1 MDVRQMFKQIR
12 LLSMF
17 CTAILLNTMIETIQL
32 HLIFD
37 YASEVILEMD
47 IDLVCCQLYSLVFS
61 FKESVTDVAAH
72 WIISAVQLRNAVSL
86 FHGAIP
92 TENINIKMVSFF
104 QF

>member
-17 CTAILLNTMIETIQL
+17 CTAIFLNTMIETIQL
-32 HLIFD
+32 RLIFD

-61 FKESVTDVAAH
+61 FKELITKVAAD
-72 WIISAVQLRNAVSL
+72 WVSSAV
-86 FHGAIP
+86 
-92 TENINIKMVSFF
+92 
-104 QF
+104 